1 MSILGRDRATFSRF
15 SAPGRVK
22 RKTARPAC
30 RAFGK
35 VVAQFG
41 QQRATKNRQ
50 NRSFSS
56 HSQRSTQAVSC
67 LERLPPP
74 GRDSYKPPCCCVQ
87 PGLSLVN
94 CTQAV
99 CYEPIRTLDV
109 KPCSDITGS
118 SHPCVGPLFCH
129 SFDFVQH
136 HSSQQRSVRAVHL
149 YWKGT
154 PSSITMSQVD
164 GGTFADVRGPWD

>member
-1 MSILGRDRATFSRF
+1 MSDLLFFAFRPTVHFGDGSIHTF
-15 SAPGRVK
+15 
-22 RKTARPAC
+22 
-30 RAFGK
+30 
-35 VVAQFG
+35 
-41 QQRATKNRQ
+41 
-50 NRSFSS
+50 
-56 HSQRSTQAVSC
+56 H
-67 LERLPPP
+67 
-74 GRDSYKPPCCCVQ
+74 KPPYHCIQ

-154 PSSITMSQVD
+154 PSSIAMSRVD
-164 GGTFADVRGPWD
+164 GVTFAKHGIEKTTGRKGPTHTSRRHFQFLFSGLRENREKRAHAFQ